1 VGGNVTDDGR
11 DALRPRFSRPH
22 WWVVL
27 AVSLS
32 LLALVAAAT
41 GDHGRVPARRGAAPA
56 VPSGGRDGVPSRR
69 GPPAGTTTTTTT
81 TTAPPVT
88 TPTSA
93 PADDADSFR
102 AVTSASTTASST
114 TTTTT
119 TTAPPSSTTTT
130 TQAAPVTAQTENF
143 SGSLQQPDLSTA
155 SYSFSGAGSMRVSAS
170 WTPAPTTL
178 SVTVTCP
185 AGTLTEEG
193 TSTLSVALPDADG
206 ACETTIKETVVDYAA
221 VSYTLTIGP
230 TPGG

>member
-1 VGGNVTDDGR
+1 M
-11 DALRPRFSRPH
+11 
-22 WWVVL
+22 
-27 AVSLS
+27 
-32 LLALVAAAT
+32 
-41 GDHGRVPARRGAAPA
+41 
-56 VPSGGRDGVPSRR
+56 
-69 GPPAGTTTTTTT
+69 
-81 TTAPPVT
+81 
-88 TPTSA
+88 
-93 PADDADSFR
+93 
-102 AVTSASTTASST
+102 
-114 TTTTT
+114 
-119 TTAPPSSTTTT
+119 
-130 TQAAPVTAQTENF
+130 TAQTENF

-155 SYSFSGAGSMRVSAS
+155 SYSFSGVGSMQVSAS